1 MRPGADEM
9 TTSSMSPESSP
20 RPSSHQ
26 PDAVVDA
33 LVERARG
40 GDLQAFNSLVLR
52 FQDQVYGL
60 TLRMLGAPQP
70 AEDATQEAF
79 IRAWQRIETYRGGSF
94 RSWLFTIAANQAR
107 DELRRRGRR
116 PAQSLDQARDD
127 PDRADLDPPSDEPSP
142 EFEAERKEMRAA
154 LERALMTLPED
165 WREVVVLADIH
176 GLDYREVAEATGL
189 QLGTVKSRLSRA
201 RSRLREVIRD
211 SGELAEAVER
221 LGVRR

>member
-1 MRPGADEM
+1 M
-9 TTSSMSPESSP
+9 TTSPSTSSP
-20 RPSSHQ
+20 H
-26 PDAVVDA
+26 PDDIVDA
-33 LVERARG
+33 LVARARQ
-40 GDLQAFNSLVLR
+40 GDLQAFNSLVAR
-52 FQDQVYGL
+52 FQDGVYSL
-60 TLRMLGAPQP
+60 TLRMLGSSQP

-79 IRAWQRIETYRGGSF
+79 IRAWQRIETFRGGSF

-127 PDRADLDPPSDEPSP
+127 PDRADLDPPGDEPSP
-142 EFEAERKEMRAA
+142 EGEAERKEMRAA
-154 LERALMTLPED
+154 LEAALMTLPDD
-165 WREVVVLADIH
+165 WRQVVVLSDIH

-201 RSRLREVIRD
+201 RARLREVIRD
-211 SGELAEAVER
+211 SRELSEAVER

>member
-1 MRPGADEM
+1 MS
-9 TTSSMSPESSP
+9 TSSSPSP
-20 RPSSHQ
+20 PSSRP
-26 PDAVVDA
+26 PDDIVDA
-33 LVERARG
+33 LVARARQ
-40 GDLQAFNSLVLR
+40 GDLQAFNSLVAR
-52 FQDQVYGL
+52 FQDGVYGL
-60 TLRMLGAPQP
+60 TLRMLGSSQP

-79 IRAWQRIETYRGGSF
+79 IRAWQRIETFRGGSF

-127 PDRADLDPPSDEPSP
+127 PDRADLDPSGDEPSP
-142 EFEAERKEMRAA
+142 EAEAERKEMRAA
-154 LERALMTLPED
+154 LEAALRTLPDD

-176 GLDYREVAEATGL
+176 GMDYREVAEATGL

-201 RSRLREVIRD
+201 RARLREVIRD
-211 SGELAEAVER
+211 SRELSEAVER